1 EGAGL
6 GIRFLKHLTRT
17 RLLLHLVDILPV
29 DGSDPADNARAIEQ
43 ELAKFSPTL
52 AQRDRWLVLNKFDR
66 VPAEEAEQRC
76 RDVVEKQGW
85 QGPVFN
91 IAAISKVG
99 TSALSTAIMEYI
111 EDRRE
116 QESHDPD
123 AARAELEV
131 QHRMQQE
138 ARERIEALRLQRSR
152 GEVP

>member
-1 EGAGL
+1 
-6 GIRFLKHLTRT
+6 
-17 RLLLHLVDILPV
+17 
-29 DGSDPADNARAIEQ
+29 
-43 ELAKFSPTL
+43 
-52 AQRDRWLVLNKFDR
+52 
-66 VPAEEAEQRC
+66 
-76 RDVVEKQGW
+76 GW

-152 GEVP
+152 GEVPEGQEDDWDDDWDEDDDSDVEVVYQP